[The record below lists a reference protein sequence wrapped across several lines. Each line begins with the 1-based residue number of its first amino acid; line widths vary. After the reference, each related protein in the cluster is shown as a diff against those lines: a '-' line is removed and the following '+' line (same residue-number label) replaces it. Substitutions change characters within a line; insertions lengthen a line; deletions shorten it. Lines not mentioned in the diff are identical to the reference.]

1 MDAAE
6 TFLYLQENE
15 WLSRSGQDRL
25 RKGGE
30 TAPAGISEN

>member
-6 TFLYLQENE
+6 TYLYLQENE
-15 WLSRSGQDRL
+15 LLSRTGQDRL

-30 TAPAGISEN
+30 AAAAGISEN